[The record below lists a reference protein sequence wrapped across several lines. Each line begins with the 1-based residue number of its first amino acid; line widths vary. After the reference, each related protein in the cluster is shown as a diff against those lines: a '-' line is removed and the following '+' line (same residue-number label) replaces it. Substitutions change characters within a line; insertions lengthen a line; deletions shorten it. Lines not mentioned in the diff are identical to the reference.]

1 MLKLGDTYQTK
12 FSISQEEVEK
22 FAEVCGDKNPVH
34 LDADYAATTPFKQP
48 IVHGMFSASIISR
61 VMGMEFPGEGTIY
74 LGQNLDFKRPV
85 YASKEYEVKCEIVE
99 VVEGKSIA
107 KISTKIHETERGK
120 IVVDGIATVKNTEKL
135 P

>member
-1 MLKLGDTYQTK
+1 MLKLGDTYQTE
-12 FSISQEEVEK
+12 FSISQEEVTK

-34 LDADYAATTPFKQP
+34 LDADYAAQTPFKVP
-48 IVHGMFSASIISR
+48 IVHGMFSASIISK

-74 LGQNLDFKRPV
+74 LGQSLDFKRPV
-85 YASKEYEVKCEIVE
+85 YVDKTYEVKCEIIE
-99 VVEGKSIA
+99 ITEGKSIA

-120 IVVDGIATVKNTEKL
+120 IVVDGVATVKNVEKL